1 MGYSKIVMAGSDQ
14 SQSKPAIS
22 GLPCMLVA
30 SYYLKEPPINNQ
42 IFTKEMIPLNL
53 EQSRDFNDEIS
64 IPNFSISI
72 FNKATV

>member
-1 MGYSKIVMAGSDQ
+1 
-14 SQSKPAIS
+14 
-22 GLPCMLVA
+22 MLVA

-42 IFTKEMIPLNL
+42 IFTKEMMTPLNL
-53 EQSRDFNDEIS
+53 EQSRDFNDKIS